1 MEPPRLSET
10 DLHGSRI
17 HIVLGLS
24 LGFAAEAQDD
34 VDVWV
39 VFASGFRR
47 HVVAPPGQRQ
57 AQAPEDL
64 WKADLRQCW
73 HDREQWSYRDL
84 VALQGL
90 MKDPCFEGLDAQR
103 QLLAS

>member
-1 MEPPRLSET
+1 VEPPQLLET

-24 LGFAAEAQDD
+24 LGFVAEAQDD

-47 HVVAPPGQRQ
+47 HVVVLTGQRKV
-57 AQAPEDL
+57 QAPEDL
-64 WKADLRQCW
+64 
-73 HDREQWSYRDL
+73 
-84 VALQGL
+84 
-90 MKDPCFEGLDAQR
+90 
-103 QLLAS
+103 